1 MMHYGLCTPKRN
13 NGGSQESN
21 RVPVDRDTLLKIY
34 GYMKCAYREIEDEDD
49 YLPIKIPIFDK
60 FEIDEVRRALRRK
73 KI

>member
-1 MMHYGLCTPKRN
+1 MSMTQKELNITN
-13 NGGSQESN
+13 QENN
-21 RVPVDRDTLLKIY
+21 RVPVDRDILLKIY